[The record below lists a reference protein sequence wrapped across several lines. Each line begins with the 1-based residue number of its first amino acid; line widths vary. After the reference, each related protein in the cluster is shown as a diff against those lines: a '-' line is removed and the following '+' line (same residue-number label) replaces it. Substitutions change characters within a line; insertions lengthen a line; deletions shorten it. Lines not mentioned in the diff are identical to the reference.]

1 MLKIYDNND
10 SAGQLFEIPVWI
22 ILMLVQTY
30 FVRYTLTSFFVLQ
43 NKAEKTRD
51 ALIQILDNLPDAV
64 LMLEAD

>member
-1 MLKIYDNND
+1 MLKRYDNND

-43 NKAEKTRD
+43 NEAEKTRD